1 MTKIDN
7 ILDGVRTI
15 KVAGHD
21 VFIDPRKLT
30 FSEVTL
36 TRYTEEEGVWY
47 NYFGQRLADADAEWQ
62 FFSSKHEQISAEKFV
77 QFKSEGGSD
86 KYVEARVKSD
96 DEVKKAKENEIA
108 ARHKVKVLQQ
118 HLRSWDKCHE
128 NAQSRGHMLRKE
140 IDKLNRDTFAKN
152 KMDGG
157 DMEQEVDKII
167 SSAKDD

>member
-1 MTKIDN
+1 MTELDD

-15 KVAGHD
+15 KVAGQD
-21 VFIDPRKLT
+21 VVIDPRRLT

-62 FFSSKHEQISAEKFV
+62 VFSSKHDKISSEKFV

-86 KYVEARVKSD
+86 KFVEARVKSD
-96 DEVKKAKENEIA
+96 DEVKKAKDHEMA

-118 HLRSWDKCHE
+118 HLRAWDKCHE

-152 KMDGG
+152 KMDGE
-157 DMEQEVDKII
+157 MEEEVDKII
-167 SSAKDD
+167 ASSKDD